1 MALPSPKALESLVS
15 RKWTGKERTPGGL
28 HGKFLTAMEVQYIID
43 AHIPL
48 PDSGTW
54 QTDPKVRL
62 GNASYLCAQEAE
74 ETGLV
79 ST

>member
-1 MALPSPKALESLVS
+1 MALQSPKALESLVS
-15 RKWTGKERTPGGL
+15 RKWAVKERTCGRL

-48 PDSGTW
+48 PDSGTC
-54 QTDPKVRL
+54 QTDLQGRL
-62 GNASYLCAQEAE
+62 GNVSYLCAQAAK

>member
-1 MALPSPKALESLVS
+1 
-15 RKWTGKERTPGGL
+15 
-28 HGKFLTAMEVQYIID
+28 MEVQYIID

-54 QTDPKVRL
+54 QTDPQGRL
-62 GNASYLCAQEAE
+62 GNASYLCAQAAE
-74 ETGLV
+74 GTGLV